1 MQAKV
6 VFCLNLIKLG
16 IISLK
21 AEKKILSELK
31 MEGITQSSPV
41 LLFQKIIQL
50 ILYWM
55 VMKYAKIVW
64 EQWKINHVNISI
76 F

>member
-6 VFCLNLIKLG
+6 GFCLNLIKLG
-16 IISLK
+16 IFSLK

-31 MEGITQSSPV
+31 MESITQSSLV

-50 ILYWM
+50 ILY
-55 VMKYAKIVW
+55 
-64 EQWKINHVNISI
+64 
-76 F
+76 

>member
-55 VMKYAKIVW
+55 AMKYAKIVW